1 MAWLRLRHNK
11 YGDIQKYNF
20 KECNRYFTINLGF
33 ERMRATPQ
41 IITSCLHLYFTSESM
56 CNAQKFLKLQ
66 GVNINNTAY
75 RWIKK
80 YVALMQ
86 AYSEKITPNVSDAWR
101 ADELY
106 LKVLE
111 ERTGGKR

>member
-1 MAWLRLRHNK
+1 MQSLFHNQFRILENARDSSNNNVSIAYFRGESLR
-11 YGDIQKYNF
+11 
-20 KECNRYFTINLGF
+20 
-33 ERMRATPQ
+33 
-41 IITSCLHLYFTSESM
+41 
-56 CNAQKFLKLQ
+56 NAQKFLKLQ